1 MADRGL
7 SESSAGYLRI
17 RESPRKGD
25 DESAVVSVIVVEVV
39 GMAVPVPGEAPLM
52 LLREPAGARRW
63 LAIMIGYGEAEALVR
78 AREQIAQARP
88 GTIELLG
95 DVLSAF
101 GQEVVA
107 VELTEVRNGIFYADL
122 VLASGTRVS
131 ARPSDAVALGLR
143 QGAPISVAEEVL
155 DVASVQLEVEDDT
168 DEGPAGDALD
178 TEAEVA
184 RFRAE
189 LDGLRP
195 EDFDL

>member
-1 MADRGL
+1 MR
-7 SESSAGYLRI
+7 
-17 RESPRKGD
+17 
-25 DESAVVSVIVVEVV
+25 VVRVILVEVV

-107 VELTEVRNGIFYADL
+107 VELVEVRDGIFYADL
-122 VLASGTRVS
+122 VLASGKRVS

-155 DVASVQLEVEDDT
+155 DVASVQLEVEGET
-168 DEGPAGDALD
+168 DEGPADEALD

>member
-1 MADRGL
+1 
-7 SESSAGYLRI
+7 
-17 RESPRKGD
+17 
-25 DESAVVSVIVVEVV
+25 VVSVIPIEVV

-52 LLREPAGARRW
+52 LLREPDGARRW

-78 AREQIAQARP
+78 AREQIAQPRP

-95 DVLSAF
+95 DVLAAF
-101 GQEVVA
+101 GQGVAA
-107 VELTEVRNGIFYADL
+107 VELTEVRDGIFYADL

-143 QGAPISVAEEVL
+143 QGAPIRVAEEVL
-155 DVASVQLEVEDDT
+155 DVASVQLEVEQET
-168 DEGPAGDALD
+168 EGPAADVLD

-195 EDFDL
+195 EDFDDL

>member
-1 MADRGL
+1 VR
-7 SESSAGYLRI
+7 
-17 RESPRKGD
+17 
-25 DESAVVSVIVVEVV
+25 VVSVIRVEVV

-52 LLREPAGARRW
+52 LLREPDGARRW

-107 VELTEVRNGIFYADL
+107 VELVEVRDGIFYADL

-143 QGAPISVAEEVL
+143 RGAPISVAEEVL

-168 DEGPAGDALD
+168 DESPAGEALD

-189 LDGLRP
+189 LDGLLP
-195 EDFDL
+195 EDFDG

>member
-1 MADRGL
+1 M
-7 SESSAGYLRI
+7 
-17 RESPRKGD
+17 
-25 DESAVVSVIVVEVV
+25 VSVIPIEVV

-52 LLREPAGARRW
+52 LLREPDGARRW

-78 AREQIAQARP
+78 AREQIAQPRP

-95 DVLSAF
+95 DVLAAF
-101 GQEVVA
+101 GQGVSA
-107 VELTEVRNGIFYADL
+107 VELTEVRDGIFYADL
-122 VLASGTRVS
+122 VLADGTRVS

-155 DVASVQLEVEDDT
+155 DVASVQLEVEQ
-168 DEGPAGDALD
+168 EAESPAADVLD

-195 EDFDL
+195 EDFDDL

>member
-7 SESSAGYLRI
+7 SESPAGYLRI